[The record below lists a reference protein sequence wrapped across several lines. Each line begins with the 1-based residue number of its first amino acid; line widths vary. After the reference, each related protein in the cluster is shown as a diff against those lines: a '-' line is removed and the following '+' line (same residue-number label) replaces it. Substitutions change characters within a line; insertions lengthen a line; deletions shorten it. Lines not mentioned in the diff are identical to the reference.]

1 MDLTLLS
8 KPIEREEERHLKQIR
23 LSPCVCVRDARRTRE
38 RESRRKREREGENKS
53 SLYCVRLTV
62 RKDERDFGLA
72 LEW

>member
-23 LSPCVCVRDARRTRE
+23 LSPCVCVRDAQRTRE
-38 RESRRKREREGENKS
+38 REQRKREREGENKS

-72 LEW
+72 LE